1 MPSTLN
7 TAVEI
12 RKIIPNTKVRE
23 LHKVSEWK
31 GILSIFLEWSLIIA
45 CTLLSETYFSWYLYP
60 VVVIFLGARYLALGL
75 IMHES
80 WNWIDL

>member
-31 GILSIFLEWSLIIA
+31 GILS
-45 CTLLSETYFSWYLYP
+45 
-60 VVVIFLGARYLALGL
+60 LA
-75 IMHES
+75 M
-80 WNWIDL
+80 N